1 MILIM
6 LEELNEENS
15 GLRCATLADN
25 GQRFPVYSVSI
36 SSASFLLLLSRRL
49 LMERIYVT
57 NNSETDATVD
67 NYFLLEDIHL
77 LKMSENLFSTL
88 KMLKLWL

>member
-1 MILIM
+1 
-6 LEELNEENS
+6 
-15 GLRCATLADN
+15 
-25 GQRFPVYSVSI
+25 
-36 SSASFLLLLSRRL
+36 
-49 LMERIYVT
+49 MERIYVT

-88 KMLKLWL
+88 KMLKLWLWKKSQLMIAVVVAGKLLQLLLLARVAQLIIRLRVEK